1 MKMHTSCGGA
11 RSCELLVR
19 AYIRI
24 FSMVAPYK
32 ELGRT
37 YARAILGI
45 GNLDFMNQN
54 ATQFRNTKT
63 KKGLG

>member
-1 MKMHTSCGGA
+1 MVHGRASCSA
-11 RSCELLVR
+11 MRTF
-19 AYIRI
+19 

-45 GNLDFMNQN
+45 GNLDFTNQN

-63 KKGLG
+63 KKGPG

>member
-1 MKMHTSCGGA
+1 MRAA
-11 RSCELLVR
+11 RPCVHKDFS
-19 AYIRI
+19 AYIR
-24 FSMVAPYK
+24 MVAPYK

-45 GNLDFMNQN
+45 GNLDFTNQN